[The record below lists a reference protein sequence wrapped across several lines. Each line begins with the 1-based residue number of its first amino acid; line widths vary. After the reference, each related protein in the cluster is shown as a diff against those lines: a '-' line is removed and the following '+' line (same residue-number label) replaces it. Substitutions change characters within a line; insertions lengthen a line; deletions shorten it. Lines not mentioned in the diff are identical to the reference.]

1 MQARILVPL
10 LLLLAAG
17 CARPTDAPPPA
28 AAAPEAASTPAA
40 QTEAAARAP
49 VEAGATAP
57 DTTAASNAGDDTM
70 QGIRAGEP
78 APGTPREPQPA
89 ETVAAWHAFGNEPFW
104 SVDARGGELV
114 FRTPEDQ
121 AGVALSGRRVP
132 SLVGTVILGTGPRG
146 EFHLG
151 ITPGKCSDGM
161 SDRSYD
167 HASTFIYGGATYRG
181 CAEPR

>member
-1 MQARILVPL
+1 MQEI
-10 LLLLAAG
+10 
-17 CARPTDAPPPA
+17 RP
-28 AAAPEAASTPAA
+28 
-40 QTEAAARAP
+40 
-49 VEAGATAP
+49 
-57 DTTAASNAGDDTM
+57 
-70 QGIRAGEP
+70 GEP

-89 ETVAAWHAFGNEPFW
+89 EPVAAWHAFGNEPFW

-121 AGVALSGRRVP
+121 TGVALSGRRVP

-151 ITPGKCSDGM
+151 ITPGQCSDGM

-167 HASTFIYGGATYRG
+167 HASTFIYGGTTYTG
-181 CAEPR
+181 CAEQR

>member
-17 CARPTDAPPPA
+17 CARPTDAPTPGAAASTAASAPTTQTEAVARASVAADA
-28 AAAPEAASTPAA
+28 AAADTSPA
-40 QTEAAARAP
+40 T
-49 VEAGATAP
+49 
-57 DTTAASNAGDDTM
+57 NAGDDAM
-70 QGIRAGEP
+70 QDIRPGEP
-78 APGTPREPQPA
+78 APGTPRESQPA
-89 ETVAAWHAFGNEPFW
+89 EPVAAWHAFGNEPFW

-151 ITPGKCSDGM
+151 ITPGQCSDGM

-167 HASTFIYGGATYRG
+167 HASTFIYGGTTYTG
-181 CAEPR
+181 CAEQR

>member
-1 MQARILVPL
+1 MSASD
-10 LLLLAAG
+10 
-17 CARPTDAPPPA
+17 TDAA
-28 AAAPEAASTPAA
+28 
-40 QTEAAARAP
+40 
-49 VEAGATAP
+49 
-57 DTTAASNAGDDTM
+57 

-78 APGTPREPQPA
+78 APGTPRDQPPA
-89 ETVAAWHAFGNEPFW
+89 EPAAAWHAFGNEPFW

-167 HASTFIYGGATYRG
+167 HASTFIYGGTTYTG
-181 CAEPR
+181 CAEQR